1 MLYRTLQG
9 KDDEP
14 GLDMTSVQTYAPRGL
29 GRVVAI
35 LRQLVFAGDPSRSRR
50 AVERE
55 LEDLYHPF
63 D

>member
-1 MLYRTLQG
+1 MLYRALQH

-14 GLDMTSVQTYAPRGL
+14 GLDMTHLAAYSPSGF
-29 GRVVAI
+29 GRLVAM
-35 LRQLVFAGDPSRSRR
+35 LRQLVFANDPGRSRR

-55 LEDLYHPF
+55 LEDMYHPF